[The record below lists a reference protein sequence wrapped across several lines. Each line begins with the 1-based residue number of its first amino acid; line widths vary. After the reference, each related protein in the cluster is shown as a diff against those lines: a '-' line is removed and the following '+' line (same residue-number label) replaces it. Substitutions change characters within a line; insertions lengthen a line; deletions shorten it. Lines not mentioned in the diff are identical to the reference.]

1 MKILPNGKIFL
12 TLELKNY
19 TITMKGVAMKINE
32 VADIGRI
39 IRKTRKSQKITQA
52 DLAIASQVGIRFI
65 VELENGKE
73 TAQLGK
79 VLRVC
84 RMLGITINVE

>member
-1 MKILPNGKIFL
+1 MEIKDVA
-12 TLELKNY
+12 EL
-19 TITMKGVAMKINE
+19 
-32 VADIGRI
+32 GRI
-39 IRKTRKSQKITQA
+39 VRKTRKSQKITQT
-52 DLAIASQVGIRFI
+52 DLAIASQVGVRFI

-79 VLRVC
+79 VIRVC

>member
-1 MKILPNGKIFL
+1 MEIKDVA
-12 TLELKNY
+12 EL
-19 TITMKGVAMKINE
+19 
-32 VADIGRI
+32 GRI
-39 IRKTRKSQKITQA
+39 VRKTRKSQKITQT
-52 DLAIASQVGIRFI
+52 DLAIASQVGVRFI